1 VEKESHGRGARHLAR
16 TRTAP
21 YCTLIGE
28 PSDWQGLTLGYKGL
42 LAFDYRLLQPGSQS
56 AGKQSRPAEKAVA
69 LWNKLMIY
77 STEHNDGR
85 PGHSYTLDPA
95 LVGFRTYSDGL
106 RDGVDMSI
114 VMRLPPGL

>member
-77 STEHNDGR
+77 STEHNAGDRGILTR
-85 PGHSYTLDPA
+85 WT
-95 LVGFRTYSDGL
+95 
-106 RDGVDMSI
+106 
-114 VMRLPPGL
+114 PPWSAFAPTAMGCAMAWI